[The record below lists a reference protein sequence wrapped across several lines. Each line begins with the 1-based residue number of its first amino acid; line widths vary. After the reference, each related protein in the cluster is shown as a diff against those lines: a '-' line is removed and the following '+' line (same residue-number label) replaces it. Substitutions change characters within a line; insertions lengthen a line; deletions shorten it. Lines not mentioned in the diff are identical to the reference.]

1 MQLILPEESSW
12 MKCDGCYVIDL
23 EVLEVKDKNCKS
35 INFLIKGCSYK
46 KGCRTTNSSC
56 RKKARYYGSTC
67 LCLEC
72 VSLQTR
78 ADEMVMMTYAVKQMQ
93 RLQMKV
99 I

>member
-12 MKCDGCYVIDL
+12 MKSDGCYVIDL
-23 EVLEVKDKNCKS
+23 EVLDVKDKNYKS
-35 INFLIKGCSYK
+35 IIFLIKGCSCK
-46 KGCRTTNSSC
+46 KGCRTSNSSC
-56 RKKARYYGSTC
+56 KKKARYYGPTC

-78 ADEMVMMTYAVKQMQ
+78 ADEMVMMTYAVIQMQ